1 MVRAIIEFDDE
12 VYRRL
17 QQLAA
22 ERRTSLEQLVAQEA
36 RQWLASQS
44 QPAEPGRT
52 IGEFLNTVDDIVLDL
67 GDWKWNR
74 DDLYDRQVLR

>member
-12 VYRRL
+12 VYQRL
-17 QQLAA
+17 REMAA
-22 ERRTSLEQLVAQEA
+22 QRNTSLEQLVAQEA
-36 RQWLASQS
+36 RQWISGRY

-52 IGEFLNTVDDIVLDL
+52 MGDFLDTVDDIVLDL
-67 GDWKWNR
+67 GDWKWKR